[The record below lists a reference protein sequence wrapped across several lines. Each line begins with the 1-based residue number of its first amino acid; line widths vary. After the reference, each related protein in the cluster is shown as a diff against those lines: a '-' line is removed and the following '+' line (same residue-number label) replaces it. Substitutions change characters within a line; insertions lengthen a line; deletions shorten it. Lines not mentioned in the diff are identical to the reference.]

1 MFGYLTADRGHLT
14 PEEDARY
21 RAAYCGLC
29 RSLRSR
35 WGGLSGFTLNYDQC
49 FLILLLQSLYEAEE
63 RNGEETCVRHPV
75 KPHSW
80 WQSEYTDYA
89 ADMNV
94 ALSYLKLQDDWDDDG
109 SSTALA
115 ASSS

>member
-29 RSLRSR
+29 RSLRTR
-35 WGGLSGFTLNYDQC
+35 WGRLSGLTLNYDQC

-63 RNGEETCVRHPV
+63 RSGKNLLDASVRNRIP
-75 KPHSW
+75 
-80 WQSEYTDYA
+80 
-89 ADMNV
+89 
-94 ALSYLKLQDDWDDDG
+94 G
-109 SSTALA
+109 GR
-115 ASSS
+115 ASIPIMPPT